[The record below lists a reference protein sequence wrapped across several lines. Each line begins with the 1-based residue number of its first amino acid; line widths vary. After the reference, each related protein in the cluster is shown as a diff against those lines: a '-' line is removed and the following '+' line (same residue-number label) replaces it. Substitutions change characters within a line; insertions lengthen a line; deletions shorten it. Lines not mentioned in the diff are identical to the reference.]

1 MASHLRLERLDL
13 SIAVHRSGRARRIT
27 LTVPKTGAAPR
38 LTAPPHVGVAEL
50 RMFLL
55 RHENW
60 LQDALARAPR
70 EVRIADGAPLP
81 VSGRLFRLKLRPEER
96 GHPPR
101 IDGEFLV
108 LDGPG
113 APGAR
118 AAAWLKERARA
129 AIAPIAVEA
138 AAEFGGRMG
147 KLSFRDQK
155 GRWGSCT
162 NRGDLSFSWRLA
174 MAPPE
179 ALDYVAV
186 HEAAHLIE
194 MNHGPRFWAL
204 VARLRPDWKRQR
216 DWLRTKGPELH
227 RYNFSAPG
235 D

>member
-1 MASHLRLERLDL
+1 MTSHLRLETLDV

-38 LTAPPHVGVAEL
+38 LTAPPHVGAAEL

-55 RHENW
+55 RHEGW
-60 LQDALARAPR
+60 LQNALARAPK
-70 EVRIADGAPLP
+70 EVAVADGAPLP
-81 VSGRLFRLKLRPEER
+81 VSGRNLRLKLRPEER
-96 GHPPR
+96 RRPPR
-101 IDGEFLV
+101 IEGEFLI

-118 AAAWLKERARA
+118 AVAWLKERARA
-129 AIAPIAVEA
+129 AIVPIAAEA
-138 AAEFGGRMG
+138 AAEFGASIGE
-147 KLSFRDQK
+147 LSFRDQK

-162 NRGDLSFSWRLA
+162 SRGDLSFSWRLA

-204 VARLRPDWKRQR
+204 VTRLRPNWKQQR
-216 DWLRTKGPELH
+216 EWLRTKGPELH
-227 RYNFSAPG
+227 RYNFSAQG